1 MINHDRKAA
10 DDVMWLRT
18 VASMAVAIESYGICN
33 ALGAFKTALEYMQKE
48 RSQDNSDYADSNEC
62 SNVQQVIEALDVIV
76 GFVDIDYQHT
86 GLIKRAESV
95 EEFKKAISKMQVIG

>member
-1 MINHDRKAA
+1 MINPDRKAA

-33 ALGAFKTALEYMQKE
+33 ALGAFKTALEDMQEE
-48 RSQDNSDYADSNEC
+48 RLTESNFYSETNER